1 MLHCFILSRKK
12 YKLIINNKE
21 RKNYERYDFSSIQKK
36 KIYKNI
42 SIFQFYFTLY
52 CKINIIVGRIIF
64 KNNLKIMKII
74 IEIYKNYIIFC
85 YQIKY
90 EI

>member
-1 MLHCFILSRKK
+1 MKDTIFLQ
-12 YKLIINNKE
+12 YK
-21 RKNYERYDFSSIQKK
+21 KK